1 MPPRTRPARH
11 ARAFILLLLAREP
24 ACGAD
29 LLRRMKQVVPDDRT
43 DTAII
48 YRSLAKLK
56 KDGMVTVRVDAKVFG
71 PARKIYSLTPAG
83 REALAAHRDEIEGRI
98 RNLMYFL
105 TTYQTYKRKGLLDA
119 PEAEPTE
126 RKTDER

>member
-1 MPPRTRPARH
+1 MPSQTRPARH

-29 LLRRMKQVVPDDRT
+29 LLRRMKQVIPEDRT

-56 KDGMVTVRVDAKVFG
+56 KDGLVGVRIDAKVVG
-71 PARKIYSLTPAG
+71 PARKIYSLTDAG
-83 REALAAHRDEIEGRI
+83 RGALAAHRDEIEGRI

-105 TTYQTYKRKGLLDA
+105 QTYETYKRKGLFEKPQ
-119 PEAEPTE
+119 PE
-126 RKTDER
+126 